1 VPPTLHVVVVTV
13 FVLATS
19 IWVGGL
25 VTLPVVAFVTSRTL
39 SAADRVATF
48 RGIGRLYG
56 PVGGSALIVALALG
70 FVLARARVGDL
81 AFWLACAVTVCVL
94 TVTVIGVLQARAM
107 TRLRSSARDEPA
119 TGDVTDRIARSGR
132 RAAVLRGGIVVLT
145 LALVV
150 LGSTLTLPA
159 G

>member
-1 VPPTLHVVVVTV
+1 LDVVVVTL
-13 FVLATS
+13 FMLATS

-25 VTLPVVAFVTSRTL
+25 VTLPVVAFVTSHTL

-56 PVGGSALIVALALG
+56 PIGGSALIVALGLG
-70 FVLARARVGDL
+70 LVLARGKIGNL
-81 AFWLACAVTVCVL
+81 TFWLTCAVTFCVL
-94 TVTVIGVLQARAM
+94 AVTVIGVLQARAM
-107 TRLRSSARDEPA
+107 TRLRSSDRTEPH
-119 TGDVTDRIARSGR
+119 TSDVTDRVARSR
-132 RAAVLRGGIVVLT
+132 HRAAVLRGGIAVLT